1 MQLQVHNGHA
11 LARGVLPSY
20 HPCGPRSNRTRRR
33 NLLCTNFG
41 YAHYGHAYYGYML
54 TKAHSPPLP
63 GPLHAPV
70 ALGGQPLLGGAACS
84 KCPSTTNNNNY
95 YNCCCCGL
103 SLLAATHG
111 LADSPH
117 RSRRPPTFAQGHS
130 TSIALVPARMPNV
143 ASAASASEIHA
154 LLPLTRAL
162 TIYRRRA
169 AAAARG
175 GARPRPLHLA
185 TLVIRGTVTAK
196 ALGGWLECGG
206 STEAVQ
212 VPRG

>member
-1 MQLQVHNGHA
+1 MLTMGI
-11 LARGVLPSY
+11 LTMGI
-20 HPCGPRSNRTRRR
+20 
-33 NLLCTNFG
+33 
-41 YAHYGHAYYGYML
+41 L

-63 GPLHAPV
+63 GALHAPV

-84 KCPSTTNNNNY
+84 ECPSTTNNNNY

-111 LADSPH
+111 LADSRH
-117 RSRRPPTFAQGHS
+117 RSRRPPAFAQGH
-130 TSIALVPARMPNV
+130 SIALVPACTPNV
-143 ASAASASEIHA
+143 ASAAFAAETRA
-154 LLPLTRAL
+154 PLPLTRAL
-162 TIYRRRA
+162 TLYRRRA

-175 GARPRPLHLA
+175 DAGPRPLHLA